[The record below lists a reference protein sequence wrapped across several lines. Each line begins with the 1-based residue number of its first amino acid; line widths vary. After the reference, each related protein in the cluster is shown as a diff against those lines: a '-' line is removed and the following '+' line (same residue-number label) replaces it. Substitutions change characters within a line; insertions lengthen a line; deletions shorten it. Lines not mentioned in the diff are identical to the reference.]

1 MTGISYKL
9 TIDDAG
15 MRASLDSLMGR
26 MRNRQG
32 FFRNVG
38 EHLLNSVRDNFEAES
53 APDGTPWQPLSPVT
67 IAARQSR
74 GLAPHPILRVTGG
87 LVGSINYAADNGA
100 VRVGTAKVYAAIHHF
115 GGQAGRGGKV
125 TIPARPYLGMSADDQ
140 AAIMELAEEWL
151 TVE

>member
-9 TIDDAG
+9 IVDDAG
-15 MRASLDSLMGR
+15 MRANLDRLMNR
-26 MRNRQG
+26 MANRQG
-32 FFRNVG
+32 FFKNVG
-38 EHLLNSVRDNFEAES
+38 EHLLNSVHDNFETER
-53 APDGTPWQPLSPVT
+53 APDGMPWQPLSPVT
-67 IAARQSR
+67 ITARQRHSDTP
-74 GLAPHPILRVTGG
+74 LSILRVTGG
-87 LVGSINYAADNGA
+87 LVGSINYAADNDA

-140 AAIMELAEEWL
+140 EAIVELAEDWL

>member
-1 MTGISYKL
+1 MSGISYKL
-9 TIDDAG
+9 TIDDTA
-15 MRASLDSLMGR
+15 MRASLDTLMDR
-26 MRNRQG
+26 MANRQG
-32 FFRNVG
+32 FFKNVG
-38 EHLLNSVRDNFEAES
+38 EHLLNSVHDNFAAER

-67 IAARQSR
+67 IAARQR
-74 GLAPHPILRVTGG
+74 HGDAPLSILRVTGG
-87 LVGSINYAADNGA
+87 LVGSINYAADSDA

-140 AAIMELAEEWL
+140 EAILELAEGWL